1 MKNKKK
7 GSLPIGRC
15 PSRGALVWWLCPLGW
30 IKLPLFF
37 SLSLSDLDFCFF
49 VFFWELA
56 YFSTRMVYA
65 YWFHSNFQRSQGTP
79 KEGLL
84 YSSSSGD
91 YLFKSSA
98 PAIAAPRLLL
108 LLLLQLGLA
117 FTFQHQR
124 QPAHLIICLAY
135 SFGQK
140 FIDLSRRRIFWGF
153 FFDFLGLSISFSTLA
168 YSLFFCSI
176 SSRQSGSIY
185 RRFRMLA
192 IVCPRHW
199 ASVIKCYRR

>member
-1 MKNKKK
+1 MH
-7 GSLPIGRC
+7 IGFILIFN
-15 PSRGALVWWLCPLGW
+15 A
-30 IKLPLFF
+30 
-37 SLSLSDLDFCFF
+37 
-49 VFFWELA
+49 A
-56 YFSTRMVYA
+56 
-65 YWFHSNFQRSQGTP
+65 SQGTP

-108 LLLLQLGLA
+108 LSQLGLA

-140 FIDLSRRRIFWGF
+140 FIDLSRRRIFLGF
-153 FFDFLGLSISFSTLA
+153 FFRLFWDSTFPFRLLPILYSFVQFLVGSLA
-168 YSLFFCSI
+168 
-176 SSRQSGSIY
+176 GSIPIDVFQCWPLFAQDTG
-185 RRFRMLA
+185 RA
-192 IVCPRHW
+192 
-199 ASVIKCYRR
+199 